1 MRKIYPTNN
10 STNIL
15 GEDSDI
21 VKKEDILPITEQLN
35 QTKQALEILQSQF
48 ESYQT
53 EISESVNT
61 NVINSITAAIQT
73 IDATLANIENA
84 EVDNLT
90 VNTRANLTTLS
101 AQIASITSVLTAP
114 EATINELSSL
124 DIQAV
129 NGAIQTLQSES
140 ATFDTITTTN
150 YNIDNVNANTKIT
163 SPSAEITEIDSSSIS
178 TNSLSTGDIEATG
191 DMNIEGNIASLGEIT
206 APEISVENI
215 VWKGAVALSN
225 TEDFYIEVPHFENGQ
240 YYIQLLDNNVPFV
253 TIEIFNSVDN
263 YMVRWSQSELNQ
275 LKTIMKYGSGTSS
288 QLYFRIENATGNAL
302 TMKYA
307 TESATANVQGPETY
321 TVLPIEPDITY
332 QVAYQNGTK
341 LFSNIDLARDGG
353 TAGVLAHRTTDL
365 YELNSDTW
373 NYDGTNNVSDTTYK
387 PDQSLNQYDDVHFRT
402 VDSTFLDVADL
413 EIAGK
418 FKGKH
423 IYDAEVLQDPSTLE
437 DDTLYITQATVNGT
451 IGDSCRLSV
460 FDTETEK
467 ITPIRGWA
475 SSFINSFNQDTYE
488 NTTYKPQD
496 GYTLGTATVGNRIHC
511 TLLQEVN
518 SGRLYYQ
525 GATTSGAYVLRHF
538 EDITVQNGSVVMP
551 DPSSSYAYSRLYFAD
566 GTPWNYSAWNKSLN
580 PGDIMYSMQDNVRT
594 DFYVVFGTGG
604 TSFHGLM
611 LQLEPTAS
619 IPYTRLDP
627 TAKSTIQRK
636 TTKNNAT
643 QVLPIIPYEEVSTQQ
658 TPVDNTHPI
667 VYDSSTDSLKKST
680 GDITIDGD
688 LDVGG
693 DTSIAGDT
701 SVSGDVTITGDI
713 SADNATFTGDLTADG
728 LNISDNLTV
737 SGNTT
742 IHGDLWVSG
751 TTHTTKEE
759 SVSTTGDV
767 IVLRQNN
774 PSSLGATYAGM
785 LINKYDG
792 NSDLALVTDSD
803 GTLRVGTGT
812 GADTVYQNIY
822 WDNDTEKWYSDAAL
836 TTEVSPTGTLTSWD
850 TLEELGDVLHYTNA
864 VFTVINFTGLV
875 PLLARDE
882 STNMTNGSLLKW
894 DGASLTAK
902 TITETGLQNGQLLK
916 WNSTT
921 HQFETIGSAPAND
934 EVLWYKNNAYDFAAP
949 PKAYVFDT
957 MADYNAAASSVP
969 DGSTVYITGE
979 NNYLRGMY

>member
-1 MRKIYPTNN
+1 MREIFPENN
-10 STNIL
+10 YTEIV
-15 GEDSDI
+15 GRDSDI

-61 NVINSITAAIQT
+61 SVINSITAAIQT
-73 IDATLANIENA
+73 IDATLANIDNA

-90 VNTRANLTTLS
+90 VNTRATLTTLS
-101 AQIASITSVLTAP
+101 AQIASITSALTAP

-150 YNIDNVNANTKIT
+150 YNVDNVNANTKIT

-178 TNSLSTGDIEATG
+178 TNSLSTGDIAATG
-191 DMNIEGNIASLGEIT
+191 DMNIEGNIASLGEIS

-240 YYIQLLDNNVPFV
+240 YYVQLQDNNVPYV

-275 LKTIMKYGSGTSS
+275 LENVYKYGSGTSS
-288 QLYFRIENATGNAL
+288 QLYFKIKNLTGNAL

-307 TESATANVQGPETY
+307 TESITANVQGPETY
-321 TVLPIEPDITY
+321 TTLPIEPDVTY
-332 QVAYQNGTK
+332 DVAYQNGTK

-353 TAGVLAHRTTDL
+353 TAGVLAHRTSDL
-365 YELNSDTW
+365 YELNTDTW
-373 NYDGTNNVSDTTYK
+373 NYDGTNNVNETTYK
-387 PDQSLNQYDDVHFRT
+387 PDQSLNTYDNVHFRT

-413 EIAGK
+413 EIAGQ

-423 IYDAEVLQDPSTLE
+423 IYDGAQVADESLLN
-437 DDTLYITQATVNGT
+437 DDSIYIKQPITSGT
-451 IGDSCRLSV
+451 ITDGARMSLGDGNGNYSV
-460 FDTETEK
+460 VRD
-467 ITPIRGWA
+467 WSA
-475 SSFINSFNQDTYE
+475 SFTNAFNQNTYE
-488 NTTYKPQD
+488 NTTYRPQD
-496 GYTLGTATVGNRIHC
+496 GYTLGTPIVTAEETRFILIANEQHPDYSVCMRWESHQLKTYDTGNITC
-511 TLLQEVN
+511 T
-518 SGRLYYQ
+518 G
-525 GATTSGAYVLRHF
+525 GAINLGP
-538 EDITVQNGSVVMP
+538 N
-551 DPSSSYAYSRLYFAD
+551 SSYSFQMENGTIYRENIILHVGDRLKLERSGQWF
-566 GTPWNYSAWNKSLN
+566 
-580 PGDIMYSMQDNVRT
+580 V
-594 DFYVVFGTGG
+594 VVFPSLLKLEA
-604 TSFHGLM
+604 TS
-611 LQLEPTAS
+611 S

-627 TAKSTIQRK
+627 ASPASINRK

-643 QVLPIIPYEEVSTQQ
+643 QVLPIIPYEEISTQQ
-658 TPVDNTHPI
+658 TPVDNTHPV
-667 VYDSSTDSLKKST
+667 VYDNSTDTLKKST

-693 DTSIAGDT
+693 DTSITGDT
-701 SVSGDVTITGDI
+701 SVGGDVTITGDI

-728 LNISDNLTV
+728 LNISENLTV

-767 IVLRQNN
+767 VVLRQNN
-774 PSSLGATYAGM
+774 NTSLGATYAGM

-812 GADTVYQNIY
+812 GADTVYSNLY
-822 WDNDTEKWYSDAAL
+822 WDNDTEKWYSDSAL

-850 TLEELGDVLHYTNA
+850 TLEEIGDVLHYTNA

-882 STNMTNGSLLKW
+882 STNMNADGFLQWDSTNLIAKAKSVSGLTNG
-894 DGASLTAK
+894 A
-902 TITETGLQNGQLLK
+902 LLK

-921 HQFETIGSAPAND
+921 KMFENIGTTPAAN
-934 EVLWYKNNAYDFAAP
+934 EFLSYTGTAYDWATP
-949 PKAYVFDT
+949 PKAYVFAT
-957 MADYNAAASSVP
+957 MAEYNAAASSVP
-969 DGSTVYITGE
+969 DGSVVYITSLP
-979 NNYLRGMY
+979 NYLRANI